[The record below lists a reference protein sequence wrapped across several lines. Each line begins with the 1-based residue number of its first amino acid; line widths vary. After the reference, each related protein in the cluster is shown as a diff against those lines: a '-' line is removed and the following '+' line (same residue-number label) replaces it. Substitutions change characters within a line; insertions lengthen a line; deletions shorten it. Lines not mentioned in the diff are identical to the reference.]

1 MFRFLTLNV
10 LDYSKGL
17 FQTTEDI
24 TELNDDLKKYKL
36 ELEELNSNNRDMN
49 VQQSNLAVELRDKE
63 TAINANVN
71 ICLHEQLKF
80 TILVLDLF
88 KICKECG

>member
-36 ELEELNSNNRDMN
+36 ELEELNFNNRDMN
-49 VQQSNLAVELRDKE
+49 MQQSNLAVELRDKE

-71 ICLHEQLKF
+71 KCLHEQLKL
-80 TILVLDLF
+80 TILVLYLF